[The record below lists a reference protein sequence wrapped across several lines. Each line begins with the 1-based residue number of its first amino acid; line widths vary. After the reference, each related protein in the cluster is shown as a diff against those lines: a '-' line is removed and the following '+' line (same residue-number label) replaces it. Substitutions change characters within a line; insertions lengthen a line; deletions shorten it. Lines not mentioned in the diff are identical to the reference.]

1 MLDLQEKLEN
11 SFLTVYITKGIDGVM
26 ISVSRQ
32 SLLHAP
38 QLAATIDMIGKPGF
52 CPALTAWL
60 QAAVPFSF
68 TVIFGYSRERKPI
81 DIFDTFPEHRRRI
94 FVTDYQEGPYLLDP
108 FCQSAVRPVPPGLY
122 RLKTLAPDRF
132 YQGEYFRTYY
142 KRTEIAEEIG
152 YFAEMPGECHVV
164 LSLMREEKAFSRAEF
179 QRLTTIAPVVTAL
192 MRRQWSELA
201 KAFMAQTIGRP
212 ELTGEGLD
220 RLTPREREIVAF
232 ILKGYSAEATG
243 QVLEISTG
251 TVRIHRRNIYAKLGI
266 SSQREL
272 FSRFMPGVSRQT
284 S

>member
-1 MLDLQEKLEN
+1 
-11 SFLTVYITKGIDGVM
+11 M

-32 SLLHAP
+32 SPLHAP
-38 QLAATIDMIGKPGF
+38 ELGAAIDLIGQPDF
-52 CPALTAWL
+52 CPALTAWIQL
-60 QAAVPFSF
+60 LVPFSF
-68 TVIFGYSRERKPI
+68 TVVFGYSGESKPI
-81 DIFDTFPEHRRRI
+81 DIYDTFPQHRRRL

-152 YFAEMPGECHVV
+152 FFAEMLGECHVV
-164 LSLMREEKAFSRAEF
+164 LSLMRQEKVFSRAEF
-179 QRLTTIAPVVTAL
+179 QRLTAAAPVVTSL
-192 MRRQWSELA
+192 MRRQWSDLA
-201 KAFMAQTIGRP
+201 REFTAETASRP
-212 ELTGEGLD
+212 GLTGEGIE
-220 RLTPREREIVAF
+220 RLTPREREIVGF

-243 QVLEISTG
+243 QVLNISTG

-272 FSRFMPGVSRQT
+272 FSRFLAGVAS
-284 S
+284 